1 MNAKPQDSPIFLSIR
16 RMHPINIVFQVAQT
30 LSGLG
35 KITPLKVACEI
46 YPAAIN
52 GKEII
57 RKYKLFNKTN

>member
-1 MNAKPQDSPIFLSIR
+1 
-16 RMHPINIVFQVAQT
+16 MHPINIVFQVAQT